1 MVISKQHLMQLDYG
15 EKDMFNE
22 KIFSVPPKRTG
33 NIKKTFIRE
42 KLKDLGTPAE
52 TLPLGLFDEI
62 GEFTAKKKRS
72 PDSDLYKTV
81 GAYFRP
87 NYERGLLITAL
98 IKKYNVKSYLEI
110 GFGRGYSCFCAAMAL
125 SETTGGSVTVVDPV
139 IDDTHLQNLT
149 KVFPKE
155 WFEKIDFCKAT
166 SDEFFNDR
174 VYFNEIRD
182 SFDMIYIDGDHRYDF
197 VKRDWENAKDR
208 FKKIVLF
215 DDYHLP
221 SKNQK
226 DIEVSSIIDHIDDYT
241 KELVIM
247 DRRVFLD
254 DRGYSDSEID
264 YGQVIITNNE
274 NSDQ

>member
-1 MVISKQHLMQLDYG
+1 MVERSGYNFADWGSNVSSPEVTQ
-15 EKDMFNE
+15 E
-22 KIFSVPPKRTG
+22 PPARTG
-33 NIKKTFIRE
+33 DINRIMIQE
-42 KLKDLGTPAE
+42 KLQQLGVS
-52 TLPLGLFDEI
+52 LDDISLGSFDEI

-72 PDSDLYKTV
+72 PDSDLYKSV

-87 NYERGLLITAL
+87 NYERGLLIYAL

-110 GFGRGYSCFCAAMAL
+110 GFGRGYSCFCATMAL

-174 VYFNEIRD
+174 VYFNEIRN
-182 SFDMIYIDGDHRYDF
+182 SFDMIYIDGDHRYDY

-221 SKNQK
+221 GKRQK
-226 DIEVSSIIDHIDDYT
+226 GIEVSSLIDSIDDYT
-241 KELVIM
+241 KELIIT
-247 DRRVFLD
+247 DRRIFLD
-254 DRGYSDSEID
+254 DRGYTDGEID
-264 YGQVIITNNE
+264 YGQVLLTNSQGAE
-274 NSDQ
+274 